1 MKIKLLISFW
11 LFSVL
16 CFGNSNL
23 STFFKSEINSI
34 VRNVKEFSVQSHTHF
49 MSESGVLPPPCVSP
63 NPAGSLT
70 FSAIDDRSIT
80 VDFVASTSIT
90 VDKYLVVRSTN
101 ATLSNFPISGAVYTV
116 GQTLGDGIVISVSN
130 ANSIIAASLE
140 GGTQYYFFVYA
151 LDEDCTGG
159 PVYSNV
165 NSNSAFTKPSVAND
179 FSEICTTNNSQDLSW
194 SAPLSGAFDGYLLVA
209 REAEM
214 PHSVASINP
223 ITSNFNLDYTLATEF
238 GSTNQKSKILYLG
251 NTTNATVVNLTQGMS
266 YTFAL
271 YTYKTIGGITKYSTA
286 TTRTQTV
293 VLPNVVNGLS
303 DVGNQKATLSWANP
317 NCYDQILVVATT
329 TAGIGF
335 NPSGDGSSYV
345 ANATF
350 TADNQI
356 VYANTNNSCTITGL
370 TNGVTYYFEIF
381 TRKGLQWSS
390 GIEVSAT
397 PLNIADPT
405 VFKTGDLVL
414 ISYDNYYNNSGDDAF
429 QLLTLVDIHPGTS
442 FILANATYETGG
454 KPTANSRSNKWYSCS
469 ASPTGKFP
477 YLQFTYKTSNAA
489 VIPSGT
495 IICITTDGVGNNS
508 TISAISNTVSGTAT
522 SFPQSAFSILGKN
535 ADGSSA
541 LHSAINSSSSSPD
554 ALFLMQGIFNYAIT
568 GTTFVGNVLS
578 GVQSGGT
585 WYELSDDL
593 SALSGDNLRRSR
605 KHPQL
610 LCSAIQAATTNEK
623 YEFKYNPS
631 TLAMSDNSKGE
642 LLNYILNISNW
653 TGGIQAGPDFAC
665 PSFSPFKIS
674 GASTAVNWTGVND
687 TNWFNCNNWSN
698 LRVPD
703 NQTNV
708 TISNSANQNAS
719 INCLNDYANL
729 HDQIAQC
736 ADLTL
741 SDKSLQIKGSSNNKL
756 QINGNLTITGSGEI
770 DMDDAIVGTADGQLY
785 LMGNWTNEVDESH
798 FKQGESTVHLVG
810 TVPQV
815 INAVLPDGTETF
827 YNLNLG
833 NNFTTSVSNDL
844 KVEGDLTIS
853 NGKSLTISTDDFA
866 SVAKK
871 VINNGSLTIENDGSL
886 VQTEDGITNTGS
898 ITVERTA
905 SIRLYDYVYWSAPV
919 ADFLVT
925 SLSPNT
931 PSSAIY
937 KWNSTIANSNN
948 GFGNWQNTTENML
961 TGVGYIVRAP
971 NNYNATVHQDFK
983 ATFRGIP
990 NNGIYDVPVQRGNY
1004 TGANYLGRNGV
1015 LLTNANDNWNLIGNP
1030 YPSSIDAL
1038 DFLSANPNI
1047 EGAVRLWTH
1056 GTLPNASNL
1065 DPFYGDFA
1073 YNYTAADY
1081 LIHNG
1086 TATLSGPTGYNGLI
1100 GAGQSFFVLMND
1112 GIAATETVRFSNSM
1126 RSRLYS
1132 NDQFYRGA
1140 SGFKNDE
1147 ANEKHRI
1154 WLDLIAPSKTVTRTV
1169 IGYVPGAT
1177 NEKDRLYDALTDYSS
1192 SQNFYSLID
1201 SEIVCIQG
1209 RPVPFTTADSVPLGV
1224 KIPSNGTYT
1233 IAVAAIDGLFLSEN
1247 QTLYLEDTEL
1257 NTIHNLSEK
1266 PYIFTIDKG
1275 IANNRFVLRYT
1286 SNSLG
1291 KSMVEESANEVIVTT
1306 GDRTITILSKNEPL
1320 QKVIISD
1327 ITGRIIKTEN
1337 NSNTSTSLSVA
1348 CDRNNQ
1354 PLLVQIYFSNGQTR
1368 IKKILF

>member
-16 CFGNSNL
+16 CLGNSNL
-23 STFFKSEINSI
+23 STFFKSEINPI
-34 VRNVKEFSVQSHTHF
+34 VENAKGSSVQPHTHF
-49 MSESGVLPPPCVSP
+49 MSESEVLPPPCGAP

-101 ATLSNFPISGAVYTV
+101 ASLAQQPINGSSYVN
-116 GQTLGDGIVISVSN
+116 GQNLGDGIVISISN

-159 PVYSNV
+159 PVYSTV
-165 NSNSAFTKPSVAND
+165 NSNTAFTKPSVAND

-194 SAPLSGAFDGYLLVA
+194 TAPLSSAFDGYLLVV
-209 REAEM
+209 REANT

-238 GSTNQKSKILYLG
+238 GSANPKSKILYLG
-251 NTTNATVVNLTQGMS
+251 NATTASVSNLTQGLS

-286 TTRTQTV
+286 TTRTQTL
-293 VLPNVVNGLS
+293 VLPNVVNALS

-317 NCYDQILVVATT
+317 DCYDQILVVATT
-329 TAGIGF
+329 TAGISF
-335 NPSGDGSSYV
+335 NPSGDGSIYT

-356 VYANTNNSCTITGL
+356 VYANINNSCTITGL

-397 PLNIADPT
+397 PLNIPDPT
-405 VFKTGDLVL
+405 IFKTGDLVL

-454 KPTANSRSNKWYSCS
+454 KPTANSRTNQWFSCS

-477 YLQFTYKTSNAA
+477 YLQFTYKTSNAT

-508 TISAISNTVSGTAT
+508 TISAISNTASGSAI
-522 SFPQSAFSILGKN
+522 SFPQSVFSIIGKN
-535 ADGSSA
+535 ADGSAA
-541 LHSAINSSSSSPD
+541 LHSAMNSSSSSPD
-554 ALFLMQGIFNYAIT
+554 ALFLMQGTFNYAIS

-578 GVQSGGT
+578 GVQNGGI

-631 TLAMSDNSKGE
+631 TLAMSENSKGE
-642 LLNYILNISNW
+642 LLNYILNIYNW

-665 PSFSPFKIS
+665 PSFSPFKIT
-674 GASTAVNWTGVND
+674 GANTAVNWTGATD

-703 NQTNV
+703 DQTNV
-708 TISNSANQNAS
+708 TISNSASQNAS
-719 INCLNDYANL
+719 INYLNDYASL

-741 SDKSLQIKGSSNNKL
+741 SDKCLQIKGSSNNKL
-756 QINGNLTITGSGEI
+756 QVNGNLTITGSGEI

-785 LMGNWTNEVDESH
+785 LKGNWTNEADESH

-827 YNLNLG
+827 YNLDLD

-844 KVEGDLTIS
+844 KVDGDLTIAV
-853 NGKSLTISTDDFA
+853 GKSLTISTDDFA

-898 ITVERTA
+898 ITMERSA
-905 SIRLYDYVYWSAPV
+905 SIRLYDYIYWSAPV
-919 ADFLVT
+919 ADFPVT

-948 GFGNWQNTTENML
+948 GFGNWQNTAENML

-971 NNYNATVHQDFK
+971 NYYNATVLQDFK
-983 ATFRGIP
+983 ATFIGIP

-1015 LLTNANDNWNLIGNP
+1015 LLTNTNDNWNLIGNP
-1030 YPSSIDAL
+1030 YPSSINAL
-1038 DFLSANPNI
+1038 EFLNANPNI

-1126 RSRLYS
+1126 RSRLYP
-1132 NDQFYRGA
+1132 NNQFYRSM
-1140 SGFKNDE
+1140 SGYQNDE

-1177 NEKDRLYDALTDYSS
+1177 NEKDRLFDALTDYSS

-1224 KIPSNGTYT
+1224 KIPSNGIYT

-1257 NTIHNLSEK
+1257 HTTHNLSEK
-1266 PYIFTIDKG
+1266 PYAFTIDKG
-1275 IANNRFVLRYT
+1275 IVNNRFVLRYT

-1291 KSMVEESANEVIVTT
+1291 KSTVEESANEVIVTT
-1306 GDRTITILSKNEPL
+1306 GDHTITILSKNEPL

-1337 NSNTSTSLSVA
+1337 NSNSSTSLSVA
-1348 CDRNNQ
+1348 CAKNNQ
-1354 PLLVQIYFSNGQTR
+1354 PLLVCIYFSNGQTL